1 MFFKVGEKESR
12 CAAVSCLWSIQ
23 SDGLFV
29 FWPFFLSTGIGW
41 NNWEFVVCTK
51 FKSLLPHV
59 IWPTQKLQSFAE
71 GVSVFGSFSDELK
84 TYVQAVVE
92 SVGDP

>member
-1 MFFKVGEKESR
+1 MPQFLVYG
-12 CAAVSCLWSIQ
+12 VSSPMDCLFS
-23 SDGLFV
+23 GL
-29 FWPFFLSTGIGW
+29 FFLSTGIGW

-71 GVSVFGSFSDELK
+71 GVSVFSAHFLTS
-84 TYVQAVVE
+84 
-92 SVGDP
+92 